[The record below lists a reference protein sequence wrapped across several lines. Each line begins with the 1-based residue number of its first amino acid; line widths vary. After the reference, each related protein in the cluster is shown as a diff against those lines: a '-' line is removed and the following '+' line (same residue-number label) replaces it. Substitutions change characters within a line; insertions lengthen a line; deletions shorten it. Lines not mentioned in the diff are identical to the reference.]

1 MFSVN
6 VSVITYII
14 LFMFIYKLLYI
25 YITFN
30 SLINVYTKLEFVLAF
45 LYSPY
50 IFIHLNQYL
59 ILFSY
64 FFIFVYLYY

>member
-6 VSVITYII
+6 VSVIICFI